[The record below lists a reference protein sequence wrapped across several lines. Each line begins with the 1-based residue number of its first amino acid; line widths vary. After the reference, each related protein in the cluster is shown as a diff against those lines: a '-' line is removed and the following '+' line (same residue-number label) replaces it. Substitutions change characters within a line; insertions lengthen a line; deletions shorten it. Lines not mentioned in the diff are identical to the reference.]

1 MSSPARKSVYKGPMT
16 HGLMSIPVAIYKAK
30 DCYELPGSLYHVDC
44 HGKVRQELFCEEH
57 PGEEEIATFSG
68 VIVSNEVVPLDSVM
82 KDQLLG
88 RKDQLEILSSHRLA
102 DLPLYI
108 STTCLVPCELYELT
122 GQRNSDL
129 PVNSDGSH
137 DALAT
142 LLERL
147 RVKKKFLRLK
157 LGLGGLS
164 RHAILLPNGYLYTLA
179 YEEEMR
185 DKLGVTG
192 NINRYMGKLY
202 DDMIES
208 IEERHFYQPSLA
220 EIDTRVTNW
229 VVGMARRIVAARK
242 KNKKGKKVLTN
253 A

>member
-44 HGKVRQELFCEEH
+44 HGKVR
-57 PGEEEIATFSG
+57 
-68 VIVSNEVVPLDSVM
+68 EVVPLDSVM